1 MAKEQ
6 LHGLEAERLYVIE
19 QCTLEI
25 IAARLGVSARTLQT
39 WKAKGDWDAK
49 RRAYLASRKSFHEEL
64 YGFGKDLLAKIRE
77 DMADGKDIPTGQLYA
92 LLRLL
97 PNLIKVKDYE
107 AVTSADA
114 EEKSATPEE
123 TASNI
128 KDILSTVYGIDF
140 DGNDRPK
147 V

>member
-19 QCTLEI
+19 QCTLAD
-25 IAARLGVSARTLQT
+25 IASRLGVCARTLQN
-39 WKAKGDWDAK
+39 WKTKGDWDVK
-49 RRAYLASRKSFHEEL
+49 RRGYLASRSSFHEEL
-64 YGFGKDLLAKIRE
+64 YEFGKDLLAKIRK
-77 DMADGKDIPTGQLYA
+77 DMAESKDIPTGQLYA

-107 AVTSADA
+107 AVATPTAD
-114 EEKSATPEE
+114 EKSTSPED
-123 TASNI
+123 TTRDI
-128 KDILSTVYGIDF
+128 QDILSLAYGIEF
-140 DGNDRPK
+140 NDRPK

>member
-19 QCTLEI
+19 QCPLSD
-25 IAARLGVSARTLQT
+25 IADRLGVSARTLQT

-107 AVTSADA
+107 AVTGADA
-114 EEKSATPEE
+114 EEKPATPEE
-123 TASNI
+123 AARDI
-128 KDILSTVYGIDF
+128 QDILSTVYGIEFNGD
-140 DGNDRPK
+140 NRPK

>member
-19 QCTLEI
+19 QCTLAD
-25 IAARLGVSARTLQT
+25 IAGRLGVSSRTLQT

-49 RRAYLASRKSFHEEL
+49 RRAYLASRRSFHEEL
-64 YGFGKDLLAKIRE
+64 YEFGKDLLAKIRQ
-77 DMADGKDIPTGQLYA
+77 DMADEKDIPTGQLYA

-107 AVTSADA
+107 AVAGPPA
-114 EEKSATPEE
+114 EARQPSPDE
-123 TASNI
+123 TAKDI
-128 KDILSTVYGIDF
+128 QDILSLAYGIEF
-140 DGNDRPK
+140 NDRPK

>member
-1 MAKEQ
+1 MAKEA

-19 QCTLEI
+19 QCTLAEI
-25 IAARLGVSARTLQT
+25 AGRLDVSARTLQT
-39 WKAKGDWDAK
+39 WKTKGDWDTK
-49 RRAYLASRKSFHEEL
+49 RRAYLASRRSFHEEL
-64 YGFGKDLLAKIRE
+64 YEFGKDLLAKIRQ
-77 DMADGKDIPTGQLYA
+77 DMANDKDVPTGQLYA

-107 AVTSADA
+107 AVAGPIT
-114 EEKSATPEE
+114 EEKQDSPEE
-123 TASNI
+123 TTKNI

-140 DGNDRPK
+140 DGNTRPK

>member
-6 LHGLEAERLYVIE
+6 IHGLEAERLYVIE
-19 QCTLEI
+19 QQTLEA
-25 IAARLGVSARTLQT
+25 IAGRLGVCARTLQN
-39 WKAKGDWDAK
+39 WKARGDWDAK
-49 RRAYLASRKSFHEEL
+49 RRAYLASRSSFHEEL
-64 YGFGKDLLAKIRE
+64 YEFGKDLLKKIRQ
-77 DMADGKDIPTGQLYA
+77 DMADDKDIPTGQLYA

-97 PNLIKVKDYE
+97 PNLVKVKDYE
-107 AVTSADA
+107 AVTGRSG
-114 EEKSATPEE
+114 EEKAATPEE
-123 TASNI
+123 TTKNI

>member
-19 QCTLEI
+19 QCTLAEI
-25 IAARLGVSARTLQT
+25 AGRLDVCARTLQN
-39 WKAKGDWDAK
+39 WKTKGDWDAK
-49 RRAYLASRKSFHEEL
+49 RQAYLGSRKSFHEEL
-64 YGFGKDLLAKIRE
+64 YGFGQDLLAKIRK
-77 DMADGKDIPTGQLYA
+77 DMADNKTIPTGQLYA

-107 AVTSADA
+107 AVAGPAA
-114 EEKSATPEE
+114 EEKQASPED
-123 TASNI
+123 AARDI
-128 KDILSTVYGIDF
+128 RDILSLAYGIEFND
-140 DGNDRPK
+140 DRPK

>member
-6 LHGLEAERLYVIE
+6 LHGLEAERLYTIE
-19 QCTLEI
+19 QCTLAEI
-25 IAARLGVSARTLQT
+25 AGRLDVSARTLQA

-49 RRAYLASRKSFHEEL
+49 RRAYLASRRSFHEEL
-64 YGFGKDLLAKIRE
+64 YEFGKDLLTKIRQ
-77 DMADGKDIPTGQLYA
+77 DMADGKDIPTGQFYA

-107 AVTSADA
+107 AVAQVETTEKAASPEDA
-114 EEKSATPEE
+114 TKD
-123 TASNI
+123 I
-128 KDILSTVYGIDF
+128 QDILSMAYGIDF
-140 DGNDRPK
+140 HDRPK

>member
-6 LHGLEAERLYVIE
+6 LHGLEAERLYTIE
-19 QCTLEI
+19 QCTLAEI
-25 IAARLGVSARTLQT
+25 SGRLDVSARTLQA

-49 RRAYLASRKSFHEEL
+49 RRAYLASRRSFHEEL
-64 YGFGKDLLAKIRE
+64 YEFGKDLLTKIRQ
-77 DMADGKDIPTGQLYA
+77 DMTDGKDIPTGQLYA

-107 AVTSADA
+107 AVAGPAATDEKPASPEDA
-114 EEKSATPEE
+114 TKD
-123 TASNI
+123 I
-128 KDILSTVYGIDF
+128 QDILSMAYGIDF
-140 DGNDRPK
+140 HDRPK

>member
-6 LHGLEAERLYVIE
+6 LHGMEAERLYVIE
-19 QCTLEI
+19 QCTMEA
-25 IAARLGVSARTLQT
+25 IAGRLGVSARTVQN
-39 WKAKGDWDAK
+39 WKTKGDWDAK

-77 DMADGKDIPTGQLYA
+77 DMAEGKDIPTGQLYA

-107 AVTSADA
+107 AVTGADV
-114 EEKSATPEE
+114 EEKPATPEE

>member
-19 QCTLEI
+19 QCTLAEI
-25 IAARLGVSARTLQT
+25 AGRLGVSVRTIQN
-39 WKAKGDWDAK
+39 WKTRGDWDAK
-49 RRAYLASRKSFHEEL
+49 RRAYLASRQTFHEEL
-64 YGFGKDLLAKIRE
+64 YGFGRDLLAKIRQ
-77 DMADGKDIPTGQLYA
+77 DMTDNKEIPTGQLYA

-107 AVTSADA
+107 AVANQCAA
-114 EEKSATPEE
+114 EEKPTSPED
-123 TASNI
+123 SVKDI
-128 KDILSTVYGIDF
+128 QDILSLAYGIDF
-140 DGNDRPK
+140 NDRPK